1 MTQTF
6 KDKIPKKTSVVFFKF
21 DDDEFSWKRAYH
33 WTYDSFCKRGY
44 FNIKGDCTPYPIS
57 EKTEY
62 WECENG

>member
-6 KDKIPKKTSVVFFKF
+6 KNKIPKKTSVVFFKF
-21 DDDEFSWKRAYH
+21 DDELPWKRAYH

-62 WECENG
+62 WECENGC